1 MRTVDLSQPLAAGMP
16 VYPGDPEVTIAPAL
30 TVDADGVAVS
40 RLDFGS
46 HSGTHLDAPAHVRTD
61 GGPVEAIPL
70 EWLWGEA
77 RVLRVVAPRAGGLVG
92 TADLDLPSALPRIV
106 CIATGWD
113 AHFGTE
119 AALAHP
125 ALSRELA
132 AALWDRGARVLG
144 VDTLSPDPTGG
155 DAGMPVHEL
164 WLGRGGAIIENLAGL
179 EHVPDVVELS
189 VLPLRLVGIDGSP
202 VRAVARFPES
212 TQPTGEIRELGAFR
226 PNGPEI
232 SDFS

>member
-1 MRTVDLSQPLAAGMP
+1 MHTVDLSQPIAAGMP

-40 RLDFGS
+40 RLDLGS
-46 HSGTHLDAPAHVRTD
+46 HAGTHIDAPAHVRAD
-61 GGPVEAIPL
+61 GGPVDAIPL

-77 RVLRVVAPRAGGLVG
+77 RVLRVAAPGPECLVG
-92 TADLDLPSALPRIV
+92 PADLDLPSALPRIV

-113 AHFGTE
+113 EHFGTE
-119 AALAHP
+119 TALAHP
-125 ALSRELA
+125 ALSRDLA

-179 EHVPDVVELS
+179 AHVPDVVELS
-189 VLPLRLVGIDGSP
+189 VLPLRLLGIDGSP
-202 VRAVARFPES
+202 VRAVARFP
-212 TQPTGEIRELGAFR
+212 
-226 PNGPEI
+226 
-232 SDFS
+232 